1 MRWFVEVSRVGEG
14 SSSERYCIEAKAW
27 QTALQE
33 ARKLRGD
40 SGPLSKFSIEL
51 LDDGYRAVDP
61 VQKVRYVVNQA
72 PADAALSAPVAAS
85 NGSMP
90 APAAAA
96 SPSAAAPRP
105 VPPASSSSSAPAA
118 ASLTPAAPT
127 ALSSAPTA
135 ASLAPSASSLTPA
148 ASSSAPT

>member
-61 VQKVRYVVNQA
+61 VQKVRYVVNRA
-72 PADAALSAPVAAS
+72 PSDAALTAPVAAS

-90 APAAAA
+90 APSA
-96 SPSAAAPRP
+96 PSAAAPRP
-105 VPPASSSSSAPAA
+105 VPPASLSASAPIAPSPAPTASAPAPTASPSAPAA
-118 ASLTPAAPT
+118 P
-127 ALSSAPTA
+127 
-135 ASLAPSASSLTPA
+135 SLAPT
-148 ASSSAPT
+148 